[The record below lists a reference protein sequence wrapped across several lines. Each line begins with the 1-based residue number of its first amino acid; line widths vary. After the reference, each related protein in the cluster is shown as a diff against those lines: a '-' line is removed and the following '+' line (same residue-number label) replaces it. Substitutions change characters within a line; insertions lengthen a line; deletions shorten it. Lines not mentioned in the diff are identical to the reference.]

1 MSSSSKAVSLAFT
14 VGAESVGTGGAFT
27 CSHKSMMLA
36 AVATFAATMKVM
48 ARVGNRTRMMSLL
61 SIKFSQWT
69 SVYSGNATRQNYCAP
84 GACQRLRDSRYRQ
97 CGLSGL
103 VAGFSIHSLHFALNP
118 RQLNAGNG
126 V

>member
-36 AVATFAATMKVM
+36 AVAIFAATMKAM

-69 SVYSGNATRQNYCAP
+69 SVYTRNATCVIQP
-84 GACQRLRDSRYRQ
+84 GGSMRDQEVIDAADER
-97 CGLSGL
+97 G
-103 VAGFSIHSLHFALNP
+103 VTMVFS
-118 RQLNAGNG
+118 
-126 V
+126 